1 MAEEKGVKL
10 EDVLKYTGIELGEDA
25 TQETFKAAFD
35 GVFVKKENAVNDE
48 EIQKAVIGKSTRE
61 YATEIKRTIKESGLE
76 LTEDEAKLPVSD
88 LLRLIP
94 AKKDEVYTS
103 KIQELEKKAG
113 KPSEALEALQSKY
126 NQLESKLTDVDNLKN
141 DLASKLTEKDKE
153 FETFQKTFK
162 LNEATKDIWGKVNSG
177 ISKQAKELEKVGF
190 VAKMNETY
198 KIDLDG
204 DTPVILKDGHR
215 IPDPTKHGEFL
226 NPVDVIKKEAEELG
240 LWAVTDPNKVKPVS
254 TPQPVVNNS
263 GVNTGSGRRV
273 IRHTN

>member
-10 EDVLKYTGIELGEDA
+10 EDVLKYTGIELGEEA
-25 TQETFKAAFD
+25 TPETFKAAFD
-35 GVFVKKENAVNDE
+35 GVFVKKENAANDE

-76 LTEDEAKLPVSD
+76 LTEEEAKLPVNE

-103 KIQELEKKAG
+103 KIEELEKKAG
-113 KPSEALEALQSKY
+113 KPSEALEALQNKY
-126 NQLESKLTDVDNLKN
+126 NQLESKFTDVDSLRN
-141 DLASKLTEKDKE
+141 DLATKLTEKDKE
-153 FETFQKTFK
+153 FETFQTTFK
-162 LNEATKDIWGKVNSG
+162 LKEAQKDIWGKINSG

-204 DTPVILKDGHR
+204 DSPVILKDGHR
-215 IPDPTKHGEFL
+215 IPDPNKHGEFL
-226 NPVDVIKKEAEELG
+226 TPVDVIKKEAEDLG

-254 TPQPVVNNS
+254 TPPQPINS
-263 GVNTGSGRRV
+263 GGIVTGTQRRV
-273 IRHTN
+273 IRH